1 MELYTVHLFAG
12 AGGGILADI
21 LLGHKTIGAVEIEPY
36 CREVL
41 LNRQLE
47 GLLPEFPIW
56 DDVKTFRQD
65 NPNTSE
71 YISRL
76 QGIREK
82 LCISGGFPCQDISS
96 AGKGAGIK
104 GERSGLWK
112 EFARIIGEVRPKY
125 IFLENS
131 PLLIRRG
138 LDVVLTDIAKMGY
151 TFAWGIV
158 SAADVGAPHL
168 RKRFWGVG
176 KISDSLCDRERRIGS
191 SQEVAT
197 DRADGTS
204 ADSEG
209 RRLETTGCG
218 SCIEERFVRSSNV
231 CDSISDANGTRQQTI
246 DTEGDKEGS
255 LFRLGEIH
263 SSVSDTLQ
271 SGILGGKRSLSEDS
285 VDKGLDGRGETLDD
299 FRERRETESE
309 LGGMVDGLDT
319 WLDENQLGT
328 LWLPDEKGIPRL
340 APACKDRTKRLKS
353 IGNGQVPLCAANAWL
368 ILKDIVDNCCS

>member
-1 MELYTVHLFAG
+1 MELYTFHLFSG

-21 LLGHKTIGAVEIEPY
+21 LLGHKTIGAIEIEPY

-41 LNRQLE
+41 LDRQSE
-47 GLLPEFPIW
+47 GMLPRFPIW
-56 DDVKTFRQD
+56 DDVRSFRQD
-65 NPNTSE
+65 NTETSE
-71 YISRL
+71 YIKRL

-112 EFARIIGEVRPKY
+112 EFARIIGEIRPKY

-138 LDVVLTDIAKMGY
+138 LDVVLTDIAQMGY
-151 TFAWGIV
+151 TFTWGII

-176 KISDSLCDRERRIGS
+176 KISDSLCDRKRGLGS
-191 SQEVAT
+191 SEEMVE
-197 DRADGTS
+197 DRGDGTRS
-204 ADSEG
+204 DSEG
-209 RRLETTGCG
+209 SRLETAGGG
-218 SCIEERFVRSSNV
+218 SGSSEGFVRSSDICENV
-231 CDSISDANGTRQQTI
+231 SNTDGSRQQTVNS
-246 DTEGDKEGS
+246 EGDKEGS
-255 LFRLGEIH
+255 LFRLSEIH
-263 SSVSDTLQ
+263 SCISDTLQ
-271 SGILGGKRSLSEDS
+271 SGILGRKWSLPEDS
-285 VDKGLDGRGETLDD
+285 VDKGLDGRGETVDD
-299 FRERRETESE
+299 IRERRETEPG

-340 APACKDRTKRLKS
+340 APACKDRTNRLKA

-368 ILKDIVDNCCS
+368 ILKDIVDKAS

>member
-1 MELYTVHLFAG
+1 MELYTLHLFAG

-21 LLGHKTIGAVEIEPY
+21 LLGHKTIGAIEIEPY

-41 LNRQLE
+41 LDRQSE
-47 GLLPEFPIW
+47 GMLPRFPIW
-56 DDVKTFRQD
+56 DDVRSFRQD
-65 NPNTSE
+65 NPETIE
-71 YISRL
+71 YIKRL

-96 AGKGAGIK
+96 AGKGVGIK

-112 EFARIIGEVRPKY
+112 EFARIIGEIRPEY

-138 LDVVLTDIAKMGY
+138 LDVVLTDIAQMGY

-176 KISDSLCDRERRIGS
+176 KISDSLCDRKRGIGS
-191 SQEVAT
+191 SEEMVE
-197 DRADGTS
+197 DRGAGTS
-204 ADSEG
+204 SDSEG
-209 RRLETTGCG
+209 SRLETTGGGCG
-218 SCIEERFVRSSNV
+218 SSEGFVRSSDICEDV
-231 CDSISDANGTRQQTI
+231 SDTDGSRQQTVSS
-246 DTEGDKEGS
+246 EGDKEGS
-255 LFRLGEIH
+255 LFRLSEIH
-263 SSVSDTLQ
+263 SGISNTLQ
-271 SGILGGKRSLSEDS
+271 SGILGGKRGLSEDS
-285 VDKGLDGRGETLDD
+285 VDKGLDGRGETVDD
-299 FRERRETESE
+299 IREWGKTEPG

-319 WLDENQLGT
+319 WLDENQLGM
-328 LWLPDEKGIPRL
+328 LWLPDEKEIPRL
-340 APACKDRTKRLKS
+340 APACKDRTNRLKA

-368 ILKDIVDNCCS
+368 ILKDIVDKAS